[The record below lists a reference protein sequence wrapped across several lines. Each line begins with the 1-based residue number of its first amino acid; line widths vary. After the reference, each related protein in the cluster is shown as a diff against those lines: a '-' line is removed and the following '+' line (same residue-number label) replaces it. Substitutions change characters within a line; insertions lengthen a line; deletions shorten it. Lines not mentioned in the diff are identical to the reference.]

1 MKRLAKKQLTDK
13 ELSDYS
19 REHLLYELNMF
30 WQLARTIPKN
40 EPDKPSF
47 TLSVLLESFVIH
59 LRNLTDFFY
68 NRTAPKG
75 YVIARHFFGDPSHW
89 TPNITPALKQ
99 ARPRANEEV
108 SHLTQGRKSGSQSD
122 KLWGTAGLLKE
133 MEVVARDSAAKASAK
148 KLHPAVKE
156 FLTQPTDEMVLWLE
170 KNVTYSNVAA
180 QSLTS
185 TSNSA
190 GSFSPSAPTT
200 AVIKTK

>member
-1 MKRLAKKQLTDK
+1 MTPKL
-13 ELSDYS
+13 EG
-19 REHLLYELNMF
+19 
-30 WQLARTIPKN
+30 AR
-40 EPDKPSF
+40 
-47 TLSVLLESFVIH
+47 
-59 LRNLTDFFY
+59 
-68 NRTAPKG
+68 
-75 YVIARHFFGDPSHW
+75 
-89 TPNITPALKQ
+89 
-99 ARPRANEEV
+99 EEV